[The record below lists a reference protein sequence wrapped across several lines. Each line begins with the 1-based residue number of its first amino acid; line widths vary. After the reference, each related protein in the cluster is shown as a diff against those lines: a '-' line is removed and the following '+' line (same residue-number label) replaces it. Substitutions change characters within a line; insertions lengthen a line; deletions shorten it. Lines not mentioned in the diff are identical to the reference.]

1 MVLPALRY
9 RQVGT
14 GLTSTKYATTE
25 ATAAA
30 TAEVHVSKAKAD
42 NAKKSLR
49 IHRRLLLSDDEQQE
63 EIMAA
68 KLRIATFNLEN
79 LDDEGGEGLFSLQQR
94 IEVMRP
100 QLMRLQADI
109 LCLQEVHS
117 QEDGG
122 ERTLSALEQLL
133 EETPYADYQRATTHV
148 EGGSQYYAE
157 RNLVILSRHEI
168 REHHQ
173 YKHDYA
179 PPPAYRL
186 VTAEPPENQAENL
199 TWERPI
205 LHAQIA
211 LSDEGTLNVLNLHLK
226 SKLPSNV
233 PGQKKDLYTWKSASG
248 WAEGFFLSSM
258 MRVGQALETRM
269 LIDRI
274 FDEDEAALI
283 VACGDFNADL
293 DDVPVQAI
301 RGDVESTGNG
311 ELAWRVMVPCE
322 NSVPESARYSL
333 LYLGKGEMI
342 DHVLMSRSLLG
353 HYRHSEVHN
362 ELLHDESIAFAT
374 DVKYPESDHAPVVA
388 GFELPDG

>member
-1 MVLPALRY
+1 MVFPALRY

-14 GLTSTKYATTE
+14 GLTSTKSATTE
-25 ATAAA
+25 ATAAP
-30 TAEVHVSKAKAD
+30 TAEVDVSKAKAD

-49 IHRRLLLSDDEQQE
+49 IHRRLLLSDDEQEE
-63 EIMAA
+63 EIMVA

-79 LDDEGGEGLFSLQQR
+79 LDDEAGEGLFSLQQR

-100 QLMRLQADI
+100 QLVRLQADI

-133 EETPYADYQRATTHV
+133 EETPYANYQRATTHV
-148 EGGSQYYAE
+148 EGGSQFYAE

-186 VTAEPPENQAENL
+186 VTAEPPDNEAENI

-205 LHAQIA
+205 LHAEIE
-211 LSDEGTLNVLNLHLK
+211 LPDGGTLNVLNLHLK

-233 PGQKKDLYTWKSASG
+233 PGQKKDPYTWKSASG
-248 WAEGFFLSSM
+248 RLLWRAE
-258 MRVGQALETRM
+258 T
-269 LIDRI
+269 
-274 FDEDEAALI
+274 
-283 VACGDFNADL
+283 
-293 DDVPVQAI
+293 
-301 RGDVESTGNG
+301 STPTWTTCRCRPSG
-311 ELAWRVMVPCE
+311 AT
-322 NSVPESARYSL
+322 
-333 LYLGKGEMI
+333 
-342 DHVLMSRSLLG
+342 SR
-353 HYRHSEVHN
+353 
-362 ELLHDESIAFAT
+362 APAT
-374 DVKYPESDHAPVVA
+374 GSWP
-388 GFELPDG
+388 GG